1 MYIREV
7 CWELKVSAIVHGVL
21 RVKYVFIDETQQQ
34 SLGLY
39 NSMFCICLCLLFPLL
54 MVFLGERKLWKYKTK
69 RETCWVNGCKFFADL
84 EALDH
89 GRIPA
94 LSLSGKGR

>member
-1 MYIREV
+1 
-7 CWELKVSAIVHGVL
+7 
-21 RVKYVFIDETQQQ
+21 
-34 SLGLY
+34 
-39 NSMFCICLCLLFPLL
+39 